1 MGRISSLLQSFR
13 RRRAGTAA
21 LEFAICAPIMF
32 GMLAVMVDI
41 GNLLRA
47 RMTLSA
53 AVASAAEYA
62 TLAGASVVGTNVG
75 TVVTSVASTAGL
87 AVSASVSGP
96 ACYCPSGSPVTFS
109 TATCG
114 TTCALNSLAPN
125 SYVVITGTYTYTPI
139 APHLSK
145 IVSTTLTEQ
154 ATVAVR

>member
-1 MGRISSLLQSFR
+1 
-13 RRRAGTAA
+13 
-21 LEFAICAPIMF
+21 MF

-47 RMTLSA
+47 RITLSG
-53 AVASAAEYA
+53 AVAAAAEYA
-62 TLAGASVVGTNVG
+62 TLAGASVAGSNVQ

-87 AVSASVSGP
+87 AVTASVAAP
-96 ACYCPSGSPVTFS
+96 ACYCPTGSPVTF
-109 TATCG
+109 TAATCG

-145 IVSTTLTEQ
+145 IVRTTLTEQ

>member
-1 MGRISSLLQSFR
+1 MKPSTRPRS
-13 RRRAGTAA
+13 AGGARCAA
-21 LEFAICAPIMF
+21 
-32 GMLAVMVDI
+32 
-41 GNLLRA
+41 
-47 RMTLSA
+47 
-53 AVASAAEYA
+53 
-62 TLAGASVVGTNVG
+62 
-75 TVVTSVASTAGL
+75 
-87 AVSASVSGP
+87 SG
-96 ACYCPSGSPVTFS
+96 